1 MKTYNEVSQKLNNGI
16 PNANYEANN
25 GQNFAKTTLSGKI
38 LESITASAIYWKCLS
53 AKKSCTLSV
62 LQCNKFVTSPL
73 ESGVLTQDT
82 LWVL

>member
-38 LESITASAIYWKCLS
+38 LESITASAIYWKC
-53 AKKSCTLSV
+53 KKKLYLIV